1 MRFASLAV
9 LRTQSDERLVALA
22 RGGNE
27 HAFEAIVE
35 RYRRPLLRH
44 ARRLLTATA
53 AEDAVQ
59 QALLSSWTALR
70 RGDDVRELSAW
81 LHRIL
86 HNVAL
91 NALRDA
97 GRGECVELSESVT
110 AGNTPEDE
118 IERRMAMRRT
128 LAGMAALPEHQ
139 REAVLRMAV
148 QGRSQ
153 ADVAQA
159 LGLSHGAVGQL
170 VLRARRTLRAAATTL
185 TPQGLLQWLSS
196 LGSEGQPAAARI
208 AELAGGAGGGA
219 VGLSLGKLAA
229 IVAVAGTAATG
240 PTLTDQRDDAAR
252 PRAPKPTELVLV
264 EPERVSRDRPGTSR
278 APIEPS
284 GRGGGETRGP
294 SSGDRR
300 SGSSGSGSG
309 GSESSGPGSGGSES
323 SGSGSLDSG
332 SGTSGSGTSGS
343 GTSGSGTSGSDY
355 TTSGSSG
362 SGSSGSGSSGTSNL
376 DYSTSGSNGSGSS
389 GSGSSGSGTSEPDS
403 SGPGSGDPS

>member
-22 RGGNE
+22 RAGSE

-44 ARRLLTATA
+44 ARKLLTATA

-97 GRGECVELSESVT
+97 RRGEYVELPESVT
-110 AGNTPEDE
+110 GGNTPEDE

-128 LAGMAALPEHQ
+128 LAGVAALPEHQ
-139 REAVLRMAV
+139 REAMLRMAV

-153 ADVAQA
+153 EDVAQA

-170 VLRARRTLRAAATTL
+170 VLRARRTLRTAVTTL
-185 TPQGLLQWLSS
+185 TPQGLIQWLST
-196 LGSEGQPAAARI
+196 LGSEGQPAATRI

-229 IVAVAGTAATG
+229 VVAVAGTAATG
-240 PTLTDQRDDAAR
+240 PALTDQRDPSAR
-252 PRAPKPTELVLV
+252 PRAEQRAELVLV
-264 EPERVSRDRPGTSR
+264 QPEQGRGDRSRTSR
-278 APIEPS
+278 PAIETGGGSGGATRDPSSS
-284 GRGGGETRGP
+284 GRRTG
-294 SSGDRR
+294 SSG

-309 GSESSGPGSGGSES
+309 SSGSSSGGSES

-343 GTSGSGTSGSDY
+343 GHQR
-355 TTSGSSG
+355 
-362 SGSSGSGSSGTSNL
+362 L
-376 DYSTSGSNGSGSS
+376 
-389 GSGSSGSGTSEPDS
+389 
-403 SGPGSGDPS
+403 

>member
-22 RGGNE
+22 RAGNE

-44 ARRLLTATA
+44 ARRLLTPTA

-86 HNVAL
+86 HNYAL

-97 GRGECVELSESVT
+97 GRGECVELPESVT

-139 REAVLRMAV
+139 REAVVGMAV

-153 ADVAQA
+153 ADMAQA
-159 LGLSHGAVGQL
+159 LGLSHGAVGAL

-185 TPQGLLQWLSS
+185 TPQGLLQWLSIARKRRTT
-196 LGSEGQPAAARI
+196 GGRANRGARRWRGRRRRRAQPRK
-208 AELAGGAGGGA
+208 AGGHRRRRRDRGDRAGA
-219 VGLSLGKLAA
+219 D
-229 IVAVAGTAATG
+229 
-240 PTLTDQRDDAAR
+240 DQRDDSPR
-252 PRAPKPTELVLV
+252 PRAEKRSELVLV
-264 EPERVSRDRPGTSR
+264 AAGAGPSRSPGD
-278 APIEPS
+278 EPS
-284 GRGGGETRGP
+284 ADRTGRTP
-294 SSGDRR
+294 RR
-300 SGSSGSGSG
+300 RNPR
-309 GSESSGPGSGGSES
+309 SELE
-323 SGSGSLDSG
+323 
-332 SGTSGSGTSGS
+332 
-343 GTSGSGTSGSDY
+343 
-355 TTSGSSG
+355 
-362 SGSSGSGSSGTSNL
+362 
-376 DYSTSGSNGSGSS
+376 
-389 GSGSSGSGTSEPDS
+389 
-403 SGPGSGDPS
+403 